1 MVLKFKDPLV
11 QKYDIIVIGSG
22 AGNNI
27 ATAAS
32 SQGMKVALI
41 ENGPLGGTCLN
52 RGCIPSKIWT
62 HAADTIRII
71 DEAVNIG
78 VKAEVNYIDF
88 GVIQKRLRSLVHG
101 DSKNMEKGLKADRG
115 IDLYQETAVFAGQKL
130 IQAGKKKIA
139 AEKIIIANG
148 CRTNVPEIEG
158 LSTVGYLISEN
169 IFDIEDPPESL
180 IIIGGGYKAL
190 EFAHFFSAIGTEVT
204 IVGRNPRLM
213 PNEEPEVSEMLLRKM
228 SRLMHVHV
236 NSVPIRFSMQDG
248 KKRMTMKHL
257 HNGETVQISADEVL
271 VCAGVRNNND
281 LLQPEKGG
289 VELDEKGYI
298 SVDEYL
304 QTNVPGIY
312 ALGDTLGRTM
322 FRHTAN
328 YQSLVVWEN
337 MQGRKM
343 RIDERVVPHAA
354 YTHPR
359 VASVGLTEAQA
370 RNMKLEVA
378 IGKASYG
385 DTAKGYAMDELDSMV
400 KVVIDHGSGRILGA
414 SICGS
419 EADVLIQSIVFMMNT
434 DKGTLAPIYR
444 SQVIHPSLIEVVDRA
459 FRNIDHGH
467 SH

>member
-1 MVLKFKDPLV
+1 MVFKQKDSGIK
-11 QKYDIIVIGSG
+11 KYDIIVIGSG

-27 ATAAS
+27 AGAAS

-62 HAADTIRII
+62 HAADTIRNI
-71 DEAVNIG
+71 DQAVNIG
-78 VKAEVNYIDF
+78 VKAEVEYIDF
-88 GVIQKRLRSLVHG
+88 GVIQERLRSLVHG
-101 DSKNMEKGLKADRG
+101 DSKRLEKGLKADPN
-115 IDLYQETAVFAGQKL
+115 IDLYQETALFTDMKV
-130 IQAGKKKIA
+130 IQVGRKKIT
-139 AEKIIIANG
+139 AEKIVIANG
-148 CRTNVPEIEG
+148 CRTHVPQVDG
-158 LSTVGYLISEN
+158 LSEVGYLMSEN

-204 IVGRNPRLM
+204 VVGRNPRLM
-213 PNEEPEVSEMLLRKM
+213 PNEEPEVSEMLFKKM

-236 NSVPIRFSMQDG
+236 NAVPIKFTLEDG
-248 KKRMTMKHL
+248 KKKMTMKHL
-257 HNGETVQISADEVL
+257 QNGEIQHISADEVL

-281 LLQPEKGG
+281 LLHPDISG
-289 VELDEKGYI
+289 VGLDEKGWI
-298 SVDEYL
+298 EVDEYL
-304 QTNVPGIY
+304 QTAVPGIF

-328 YQSLVVWEN
+328 YQSMVVWEN
-337 MQGRKM
+337 LQGHKL

-359 VASVGLTEAQA
+359 VASVGLTEMQA
-370 RNMKLEVA
+370 RKMKLDVVT
-378 IGKASYG
+378 GKANYG

-400 KVVIDHGSGRILGA
+400 KVVIDHDSGRILGA

-434 DKGTLAPIYR
+434 DKGTVPPILR

-459 FRNIDHGH
+459 FNNIEHNH
-467 SH
+467 TH

>member
-1 MVLKFKDPLV
+1 M
-11 QKYDIIVIGSG
+11 IVIGSG

-32 SQGMKVALI
+32 SQGMKVALV

-62 HAADTIRII
+62 HAADTIRNI
-71 DEAVNIG
+71 DQAVNIG

-88 GVIQKRLRSLVHG
+88 GVIQQRLHSLVDG
-101 DSKNMEKGLKADRG
+101 DSKMMEKGLKADRG
-115 IDLYQETAVFAGQKL
+115 IDLYQETAVFVDNMV
-130 IQAGKKKIA
+130 IEAGKKKIT

-148 CRTNVPEIEG
+148 CRTNVPEVEG
-158 LSTVGYLISEN
+158 LSGVGYLISEN

-204 IVGRNPRLM
+204 IVGRNPFLM
-213 PNEEPEVSEMLLRKM
+213 PNEEPEVSEILLKKM
-228 SRLMHVHV
+228 SRFMHVYV
-236 NSVPIRFSMQDG
+236 NAVPIKFSMQG
-248 KKRMTMKHL
+248 AKKKMIMKHL
-257 HNGETVQISADEVL
+257 QNGETREVLADEVL
-271 VCAGVRNNND
+271 VCAGVRSNND
-281 LLQPEKGG
+281 ILQPEKSG

-298 SVDEYL
+298 AVDEYL
-304 QTNVPGIY
+304 QTNVSGIY

-337 MQGRKM
+337 LQGRKM

-354 YTHPR
+354 YTYPR
-359 VASVGLTEAQA
+359 VAGVGLTEAQA
-370 RNMKLEVA
+370 RKMKLDVVT
-378 IGKASYG
+378 GKASYG
-385 DTAKGYAMDELDSMV
+385 DTAKGYAMDELESMV
-400 KVVIDHGSGRILGA
+400 KVVLDHGSGRILGA

-419 EADVLIQSIVFMMNT
+419 EADVMIQSIVFMMNT

-459 FRNIDHGH
+459 FRNIEHGH